1 MLLVFYFRDDRAHQ
15 PVCTWAPW
23 CDFVNNRSD
32 GYAIIKYLGKHRFKV
47 LSMKPFITEIDLG
60 KAISVYLYS
69 AADLSRDRHN
79 QINELSFVHLS
90 LPYRAMSVIRRQCG
104 WTSSNASL
112 LLVLQAYRTY
122 LIQLRNIFVFV
133 GKAMSP
139 GWTNHANN
147 GP

>member
-15 PVCTWAPW
+15 PVCTWTTW

-32 GYAIIKYLGKHRFKV
+32 GDAIVKYFRKHRFKV
-47 LSMKPFITEIDLG
+47 LSMKHFITEIDLG
-60 KAISVYLYS
+60 KAISDYLYS

-104 WTSSNASL
+104 LTLSK
-112 LLVLQAYRTY
+112 
-122 LIQLRNIFVFV
+122 LRYY
-133 GKAMSP
+133 
-139 GWTNHANN
+139 
-147 GP
+147 